1 MSRSKF
7 FVWGGAVACLALA
20 TACADSSPALTPT
33 TSSSTVATSNN
44 DGSILKVT
52 APTPTSPANSATFD
66 KGVRAATLTATAAT
80 APFGSVAL
88 THHFQL
94 FKGGA
99 LVADAPG
106 QSANGSTVT
115 MATGDLDFSTTYT
128 WRVRAESNGVPGP
141 WSSTQSF
148 TTGEVVQ
155 PRRDANAY
163 GGKIPRSVIIDDLN
177 ATVFSVGAQ
186 HPGAVQASCLGS
198 RNDISF
204 PIEMLLVL
212 RTQYDNRW
220 GFNCIRGNCNDPA
233 AKVLTYHWSPGPSE
247 GSTDVYI
254 FQVISGACALEVFDE
269 TAITFGSGTIGRYSL
284 LPGSPFLQG
293 ASFVNLLNY

>member
-1 MSRSKF
+1 MYRSKS
-7 FVWGGAVACLALA
+7 FVCGGAVACLAFV
-20 TACADSSPALTPT
+20 TACSSSPALTPT
-33 TSSSTVATSNN
+33 PSTGTATTSNS

-52 APTPTSPANSATFD
+52 APTPTAPANSSTFA
-66 KGVRAATLTATAAT
+66 KGVRASTLTATAAT
-80 APFGSVAL
+80 APFGSIAL

-94 FKGGA
+94 FKAGA
-99 LVADAPG
+99 LVVDAPN
-106 QSANGSTVT
+106 QAANGSTVT

-128 WRVRAESNGVPGP
+128 WRVRAESNNVPGP

-155 PRRDANAY
+155 PRRDANAF
-163 GGKIPRSVIIDDLN
+163 GGKIPRSVIIEDLN

-186 HPGAVQASCLGS
+186 HPGAVQASCLGT

-204 PIEMLLVL
+204 PIEMLFVL

-233 AKVLTYHWSPGPSE
+233 AKVITYHWSPGPSE

-254 FQVISGACALEVFDE
+254 FQIISGACNLEVFDE

-284 LPGSPFLQG
+284 LPGSPFLMG
-293 ASFVNLLNY
+293 ASFTNLLDY